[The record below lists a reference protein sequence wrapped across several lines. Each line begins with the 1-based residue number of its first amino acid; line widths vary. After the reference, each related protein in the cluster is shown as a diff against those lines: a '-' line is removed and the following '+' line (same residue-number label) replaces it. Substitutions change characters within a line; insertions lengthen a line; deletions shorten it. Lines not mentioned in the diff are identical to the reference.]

1 MYKILISLQ
10 VYSTVPAVLIVDSMM
25 QLSSNTRMCAF
36 GNNNLFSSHLVH
48 INICELVV

>member
-10 VYSTVPAVLIVDSMM
+10 IYSTVPAVLIVDSMM
-25 QLSSNTRMCAF
+25 QLRSDARMCEF
-36 GNNNLFSSHLVH
+36 GNTNLFSSYSVC